1 MSSPEIPE
9 EFVKIIRDFTEDLK
23 NTFPEYVPCIEKW
36 WKTKESFNHIE
47 EEEDRI
53 KLYEKAEKKS
63 IKLVFDFC
71 RKKLPPRFFEILYQ
85 NDEMFKED
93 SNVDTEFLPRL
104 HFKNLWNCDISEK
117 TRETLWKYLQLL
129 LFSIVGTLDDKNML
143 GDSAKLFEAISG
155 EDFKGKL
162 SEVMKQIETLFDA
175 SNSNLTEGLPNA
187 EEINEHMSGILD
199 GKIGQIA
206 REIAE
211 ETANELNLDT
221 TMGGVTDMKDAFSA
235 LMKNPSKMMS
245 IMKNVSDKLDSK
257 LKSGELKES
266 EMIEEATEIMNKM
279 KNIPGMGNIQSL
291 VSQMGL
297 GNLGKIDTN
306 AMNAKLN
313 QKMKMAK
320 TKERIRAKA
329 EANAKAKAL
338 EKLMAEQ
345 NKNTTTL
352 PKNALSE
359 DELVKLFNKAE
370 KIEKTPRDLKKKK
383 K

>member
-221 TMGGVTDMKDAFSA
+221 AMGGVTDMKDAFTL

-338 EKLMAEQ
+338 EKLMAEK